1 MPPPQDRSVRNPVQT
16 IKDSE
21 PAPEPGLWTE
31 APRWALIGIFLILA
45 FGAIAMARDFLMPLS
60 LGILLFFVF
69 SPICRGMVR
78 MGVPRP
84 IAAALITAALF
95 AGLVAAAASLTV
107 PVSNVMENAPRLLFE
122 LESKL
127 DRLQGSMKGIQ
138 EAAEK
143 IDELSNGGSDDET
156 TIKAET
162 QSEDSFLNSLARTTP
177 QLFAQLA
184 FTFVLLY
191 FMLASGHLLY
201 KRIVQSFSA
210 ISDKR
215 QALEAMYEI
224 EESLGSYLGAIT
236 LINACLGV
244 AVGLAMWLWGMPAPL
259 LFGVFAFAVNFVPY
273 VGAVAG
279 VALST
284 VVALVTM
291 PGVFQPVLVGLT
303 YFVLTSTEGQFVTP
317 YFVSRR
323 LRLNTVVVFV
333 TVALWAW
340 LWSVMGMIVAVPM
353 LVVLRVL
360 CSYVPGLRSFGNFL
374 AGDDEPEPVK
384 GAAGS

>member
-1 MPPPQDRSVRNPVQT
+1 MNDVSRPSPRPVAPPDADPDT
-16 IKDSE
+16 IWIS
-21 PAPEPGLWTE
+21 
-31 APRWALIGIFLILA
+31 APRWAVIGIFLILA
-45 FGAIAMARDFLMPLS
+45 FGAITLARDFLMPLT

-69 SPICRGMVR
+69 SPICRVMVR
-78 MGVPRP
+78 MRIPRP
-84 IAAALITAALF
+84 IAAALITFSLFIGLALAAL
-95 AGLVAAAASLTV
+95 SLTM
-107 PVSNVMENAPRLLFE
+107 PITNALDNAPRLFAQME
-122 LESKL
+122 YKL
-127 DRLQGSMKGIQ
+127 DKLQGSMKEIQ

-143 IDELSNGGSDDET
+143 IDEISNGEDDGA

-162 QSEDSFLNSLARTTP
+162 EDEGNILTQVARNTP
-177 QLFAQLA
+177 SLFAQLA

-236 LINACLGV
+236 LINACLGIS
-244 AVGLAMWLWGMPAPL
+244 VGLAMWAWGMPAPV

-273 VGAVAG
+273 LGAVAG
-279 VALST
+279 VALAT
-284 VVALVTM
+284 VVALVSM
-291 PGVFQPVLVGLT
+291 PGVFQPFLVGLT
-303 YFVLTSTEGQFVTP
+303 YFILTSTEGQFVTP

-360 CSYVPGLRSFGNFL
+360 CSYIPGLRSFGNFL
-374 AGDDEPEPVK
+374 AGEDEEPVRSN
-384 GAAGS
+384 A

>member
-1 MPPPQDRSVRNPVQT
+1 MNRDLH
-16 IKDSE
+16 DAA
-21 PAPEPGLWTE
+21 PARWET
-31 APRWALIGIFLILA
+31 APRWAVIGIFLILA
-45 FGAIAMARDFLMPLS
+45 FGAVALARDFLMPLT

-69 SPICRGMVR
+69 SPLCRGMVR
-78 MGVPRP
+78 LRVPRP
-84 IAAALITAALF
+84 IAAALITASLF
-95 AGLVAAAASLTV
+95 AGLVIAAASLTM
-107 PVSNVMENAPRLLFE
+107 PISDALDSAPRLFFQ
-122 LESKL
+122 LEYKL
-127 DRLQGSMKGIQ
+127 DKLQGSMKEIQ

-143 IDELSNGGSDDET
+143 IDEISEGGGDDGGT

-162 QSEDSFLNSLARTTP
+162 ESEGKLLTRIARTTP

-215 QALEAMYEI
+215 QALEAMYAI

-244 AVGLAMWLWGMPAPL
+244 SVGLAMWAWGMPAPV
-259 LFGVFAFAVNFVPY
+259 LFGIFAFAVNFVPY
-273 VGAVAG
+273 LGAVAG

-284 VVALVTM
+284 LVALVTM
-291 PGVFQPVLVGLT
+291 PGVFQPFLVGAT
-303 YFVLTSTEGQFVTP
+303 YFLLTSTEGQFVTP

-323 LRLNTVVVFV
+323 LQLNTVVVFV

-360 CSYVPGLRSFGNFL
+360 CSYIPGLRSFGNFL
-374 AGDDEPEPVK
+374 AGEDYEPGDSPRK
-384 GAAGS
+384 GSANADANT